1 MSGKYEIEV
10 FRVGPSSRGITT
22 AEVDQAISNYADGQ
36 APLVFG
42 HPKNDDPAHGWV
54 ESIRREGAKV
64 FATLRDVSQE
74 AIDKVK
80 AKAFANRSIAF
91 WHPDHSSN
99 PKAGEWGFRHLG
111 LLGAASP
118 GIPGMPALSFSADDT
133 AIEGN
138 EAPEPAVIFAEETTP
153 TVTVTEPKGAPKV
166 ELTQEQFD
174 ALEAENKRLKD
185 AADARTKADDEA
197 RKAANTAFVD
207 KMVTEGRLLPG
218 HKAVFAELFNRLPVD
233 EVQFD
238 ADTKGT
244 LGDELKKILAAAS
257 PQIVFEA
264 LSPTGEK
271 GGGKLDA
278 AQVKARADQL
288 VKDGKAVSFE
298 AAVEMIESKGV

>member
-22 AEVDQAISNYADGQ
+22 KEVDQAIANYSDGQ

-42 HPKNDDPAHGWV
+42 HPKSDDPAHGWI
-54 ESIRREGAKV
+54 ETLRREGSKV
-64 FATLRDVSQE
+64 FATLRDVSQDVV
-74 AIDKVK
+74 DKVK

-99 PKAGEWGFRHLG
+99 PKAGEWGIRHLG

-118 GIPGMPALSFSADDT
+118 GIPGMSPLQFSADDS
-133 AIEGN
+133 AIEG
-138 EAPEPAVIFAEETTP
+138 EAPEPAVIFAEKSTP
-153 TVTVTEPKGAPKV
+153 TVTITEPKGAPKV

-185 AADARTKADDEA
+185 AADARALSDENA
-197 RKAANTAFVD
+197 RKASNVAFVD

-218 HKAVFAELFNRLPVD
+218 HKAVFTELFNRLPVE

-244 LGDELKKILAAAS
+244 LADELKKVLQAAS
-257 PQIVFEA
+257 PQIIFEA

-271 GGGKLDA
+271 QTGKLDA
-278 AQVKARADQL
+278 GQITAKANQM
-288 VKDGKAVSFE
+288 VKDGQAVSFE
-298 AAVEMIESKGV
+298 AAVEAIEKQGA